1 MIKEKIDNNIL
12 SMRFYYGHCGQH
24 LKALQTQGT

>member
-12 SMRFYYGHCGQH
+12 SMRFYYGHCGQPPQT
-24 LKALQTQGT
+24 LQTQGL